1 MTITRTAAA
10 VAIVIASWSG
20 VFAARAGAD
29 QETLARAKA
38 LYTAAA
44 YDEALALL
52 NQFENGGLTD
62 ALEVKQYRAFCLLA
76 LGRSDD
82 ARRVIQEIVESN
94 PLFQPP
100 QAQVSPRLLD
110 AFREVRQRTLP
121 ALVRKAYG
129 EGKTA
134 FDRKDFDL
142 ARSRFDLVMTL
153 LDDADAKGSEDLA
166 DLKTLSSGFLDLMTT
181 AAAAAATPPA
191 AEAAAP
197 EPPSPPP
204 SWSSAAR
211 AVYDASSADVTPP
224 VAISQT
230 APPWHPTRQQMNT
243 YDGSLTLTIDERG
256 DVTSVALEGSL
267 HPDYAAALRRAAT
280 RWKYQPATRGGV
292 PVKYRKVVGIH
303 LTPQN

>member
-52 NQFENGGLTD
+52 NQFESGGLTD

-100 QAQVSPRLLD
+100 QAQVSPRG
-110 AFREVRQRTLP
+110 RCP
-121 ALVRKAYG
+121 P
-129 EGKTA
+129 
-134 FDRKDFDL
+134 
-142 ARSRFDLVMTL
+142 
-153 LDDADAKGSEDLA
+153 
-166 DLKTLSSGFLDLMTT
+166 SSGRPT
-181 AAAAAATPPA
+181 ARGKRRSTARTSTSPDPA
-191 AEAAAP
+191 
-197 EPPSPPP
+197 ST
-204 SWSSAAR
+204 WS
-211 AVYDASSADVTPP
+211 
-224 VAISQT
+224 
-230 APPWHPTRQQMNT
+230 
-243 YDGSLTLTIDERG
+243 
-256 DVTSVALEGSL
+256 
-267 HPDYAAALRRAAT
+267 
-280 RWKYQPATRGGV
+280 
-292 PVKYRKVVGIH
+292 
-303 LTPQN
+303 